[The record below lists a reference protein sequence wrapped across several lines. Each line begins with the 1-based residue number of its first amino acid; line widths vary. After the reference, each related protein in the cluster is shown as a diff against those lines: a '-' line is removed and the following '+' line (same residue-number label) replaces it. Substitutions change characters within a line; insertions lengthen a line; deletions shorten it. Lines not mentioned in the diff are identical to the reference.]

1 MSISP
6 ARLLARNCCI
16 CLLLSLASITT
27 GTVTR
32 TAPTLSA
39 HTESRNKNSTF
50 DNTKGKCQFNLTDSS
65 QSLEVESSTY
75 QHQGFSRCE
84 YIIQAP
90 SSRFILLNF
99 TDIRSQ
105 SDMPVET
112 GVLRQQLQ
120 QAATI
125 TSHTSQSTLT
135 KAPHP
140 VSSVRDNHKHDVNAT
155 SSSSYYRDQ
164 LLSTLVAHS
173 SGDGVHP
180 ESADDNR
187 TDTGSIFTGADSNSS
202 HTRELS
208 PQKTSPEHI
217 EHEQL
222 SKDTDKSNT
231 SFLNKNSNSPGV
243 QNNSYSGLTPSE
255 SIDRLDVHTEPAVF
269 THNCSL
275 QLIIEEVNGTTGSD
289 PQVICWRTLWRK
301 RIPIVFQ
308 YSVPIRITYVWDRH
322 SQSGFSLDF
331 SFLRPEAEA
340 NCLFRCNNHL
350 CLPKKQLCD
359 GYIDCP
365 DHSDEHNNACAL
377 ARKHEEND
385 EPHMIKVVVII
396 IISVIVGVIIILG
409 LVFMISHSHCHD
421 GAHQGGG
428 PLLQPPHS
436 QSSEVCRSPSDSMQD
451 NGQYEA
457 LLHHPQRQT
466 TATFAVDTSRCM
478 EQQQFLQQ
486 PQQHL
491 DVEQQQHLQ
500 YHCRSTQA
508 HSVSRHPH
516 MSQEQL
522 IRSLSFSAECAIPSP
537 GNPQVSRPLQHQQL
551 QQQLIYHQHSELQPQ
566 QHRQCKK
573 THKHASPSVLY
584 PPNIP
589 LSADG
594 EEGYAMSQKALH
606 SKQQLERNWQVQNE
620 VFRPPP
626 NKTVH
631 DRDSPPPPY
640 SLNPP
645 GTKSLDSL
653 VPPVGVVCVL
663 RHARSSLMPEPSASG
678 VPRSHSLSCHQ

>member
-16 CLLLSLASITT
+16 CLLLSLASVTT
-27 GTVTR
+27 GTISRST
-32 TAPTLSA
+32 PNSSA
-39 HTESRNKNSTF
+39 NTGVRNKNSNF
-50 DNTKGKCQFNLTDSS
+50 HYPKGKCQFNLTDSS
-65 QSLEVESSTY
+65 QSLEVESSAY
-75 QHQGFSRCE
+75 QDQGFSRCE

-105 SDMPVET
+105 SDMPVGT
-112 GVLRQQLQ
+112 GVLRQQFQ
-120 QAATI
+120 QAATLTTPI
-125 TSHTSQSTLT
+125 AKPTFT
-135 KAPHP
+135 KAHLVKPIN
-140 VSSVRDNHKHDVNAT
+140 DNQKHSVNAT
-155 SSSSYYRDQ
+155 NLSSYHIDQ
-164 LLSTLVAHS
+164 PVSTVVAHK
-173 SGDGVHP
+173 SGDTIYP
-180 ESADDNR
+180 ESAHNNR
-187 TDTGSIFTGADSNSS
+187 TDNSGIFPSGNDS
-202 HTRELS
+202 HTRDLPIHKSSLEDVIREL
-208 PQKTSPEHI
+208 PNKETN
-217 EHEQL
+217 
-222 SKDTDKSNT
+222 KSNT
-231 SFLNKNSNSPGV
+231 SFLNKTSDSSAIRK
-243 QNNSYSGLTPSE
+243 NSYSGLTTSSE
-255 SIDRLDVHTEPAVF
+255 SLDRVDVHTEPAVL

-275 QLIIEEVNGTTGSD
+275 QIIIEEVNGTTGTD
-289 PQVICWRTLWRK
+289 PQVICWRKLWRK

-308 YSVPIRITYVWDRH
+308 YSVPIRITYVWDRN

-331 SFLRPEAEA
+331 SFLRPEEA

-359 GYIDCP
+359 GFSDCP
-365 DHSDEHNNACAL
+365 DHSDEHNTACSL
-377 ARKHEEND
+377 AGEHEENG
-385 EPHMIKVVVII
+385 EPHIIKVVII
-396 IISVIVGVIIILG
+396 IISVIVGVIIVLA

-451 NGQYEA
+451 SGQYEA
-457 LLHHPQRQT
+457 LLHHQQRQT
-466 TATFAVDTSRCM
+466 TTANFAINSSHCM

-486 PQQHL
+486 QQHHL
-491 DVEQQQHLQ
+491 DVEQQQQPQ
-500 YHCRSTQA
+500 YHCRSNQT
-508 HSVSRHPH
+508 HCVSRHPY

-522 IRSLSFSAECAIPSP
+522 IRSLSFSAERALPSAS
-537 GNPQVSRPLQHQQL
+537 NPQASRPLQHQQQL
-551 QQQLIYHQHSELQPQ
+551 QHQHLLYQQHSEDQQQ
-566 QHRQCKK
+566 QHRQCKQTQK
-573 THKHASPSVLY
+573 YVSPSELY

-663 RHARSSLMPEPSASG
+663 RHARSSLMPEASASG
-678 VPRSHSLSCHQ
+678 VSRSHSLSCHQ